1 MAPRVRGVPVTIGIV
16 ALLAWAHGLLN
27 IWPLPPRSD
36 VLPLQMQWSLW
47 WESLAVTLAGVTAAV
62 LALRSVRL
70 WWLAIFL
77 TSGAIL
83 ALSLPA
89 VLQDIARAD
98 SVREWFGVFYEN
110 MRGSTLYL
118 LFVVP
123 LYHLALACGSLV
135 YGLLSIASR
144 VRANATVA

>member
-1 MAPRVRGVPVTIGIV
+1 MAIGIV

-36 VLPLQMQWSLW
+36 VLPLQIQWSLW
-47 WESLAVTLAGVTAAV
+47 WESLAFTLAGMTAAF

-83 ALSLPA
+83 AFTLPA
-89 VLQDIARAD
+89 VLQDAARAD
-98 SVREWFGVFYEN
+98 SVREWFAVFYEN

-123 LYHLALACGSLV
+123 VYHLALTCASLV

-144 VRANATVA
+144 ARANAKVA